1 MSSPAAPRIRLGPR
15 FAAVNDVDRD
25 VEEALGLE
33 PEVLPEP
40 RFEVEEAEP
49 ATSAME
55 EMEVD
60 TKVGVD
66 EEIDELL
73 SETEEPVVKENSGGW
88 KCRWD
93 DCWKDQDSQEILV
106 EHLQTGEFSSLSLSR
121 RGSTQKQNIS
131 VKEEKHMS
139 ANGICVLGRGRSK
152 PLDIHSSLIVEPT
165 QEKDHILVK
174 NMVSLV
180 IPSETSLMVRMWE
193 NIHAFRRID
202 KTPSITTQHNPRN
215 TTS

>member
-49 ATSAME
+49 ATSTME

-106 EHLQTGEFSSLSLSR
+106 EHLQTGEFSSLSLAQREYSEAEHIGQGR
-121 RGSTQKQNIS
+121 ETYVCKWDLCPRKGQKQATR
-131 VKEEKHMS
+131 H
-139 ANGICVLGRGRSK
+139 
-152 PLDIHSSLIVEPT
+152 SLITHCRAHTGERPYTCQEYGEPRHSFG
-165 QEKDHILVK
+165 D
-174 NMVSLV
+174 
-180 IPSETSLMVRMWE
+180 
-193 NIHAFRRID
+193 
-202 KTPSITTQHNPRN
+202 
-215 TTS
+215 